1 MKVKDYFLTQEEFEI
16 QETDISGVLKTFPI
30 PENIGK
36 YYESK
41 NYISHHQDSGSL
53 KEIIYKL
60 LQKFN
65 LKYKKEILKKS
76 VNQITHQKT
85 CLDYGCGAGEFIKYI
100 SNDYITFGYEP
111 NENARNFAEQ
121 KNNKTKFISHLDEIE
136 NESLDIITLW
146 HVFEHIENQK
156 RMEIRKNLPSPTRCL
171 LYFYFK

>member
-60 LQKFN
+60 LQKF
-65 LKYKKEILKKS
+65 KKISKP
-76 VNQITHQKT
+76 
-85 CLDYGCGAGEFIKYI
+85 DY
-100 SNDYITFGYEP
+100 S
-111 NENARNFAEQ
+111 
-121 KNNKTKFISHLDEIE
+121 S
-136 NESLDIITLW
+136 
-146 HVFEHIENQK
+146 
-156 RMEIRKNLPSPTRCL
+156 KNLFRLRLWSRRIYKI
-171 LYFYFK
+171 YF